1 MEHQMIATHAINRE
15 LRRYGW
21 REVQDI
27 EMELVTR
34 LAAVECSIAYIA
46 GCIKSERQAY
56 KGY

>member
-1 MEHQMIATHAINRE
+1 MIATHAINRE